1 MYYNWKI
8 AWELSSFIKKKND
21 LEWFQQTKKLKSKAK
36 SKKFFSESQLGKLNL
51 NIQYLCAAPW
61 W

>member
-1 MYYNWKI
+1 MYYNCKI

-36 SKKFFSESQLGKLNL
+36 SKKFFNES
-51 NIQYLCAAPW
+51 
-61 W
+61 